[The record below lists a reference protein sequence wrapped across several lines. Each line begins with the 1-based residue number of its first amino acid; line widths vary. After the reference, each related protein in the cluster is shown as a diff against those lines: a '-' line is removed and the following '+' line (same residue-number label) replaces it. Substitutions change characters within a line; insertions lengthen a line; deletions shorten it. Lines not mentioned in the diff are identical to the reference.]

1 MDFMNYRE
9 SPIEE
14 KNKVMQQKTTLV
26 IFVKLSSWWVCK
38 FKFFESLI
46 IAKSSCIEKEF
57 YFWKKNLK
65 GK

>member
-1 MDFMNYRE
+1 
-9 SPIEE
+9 
-14 KNKVMQQKTTLV
+14 MQQKTTLV
-26 IFVKLSSWWVCK
+26 ILVKLSSWWVCK